1 MNNSLQ
7 INNLNDLYDS
17 FEALSTE
24 GGWHRKFPALWP
36 EPEENFLPHLWEYE
50 KIKPV
55 LMAAGE
61 LVAAENAERRNLT
74 MRNPVAGNR
83 YATVRTIVAAYQ
95 MIQPGEVA
103 KSHRH
108 TPNALRLI
116 LEGKGT
122 YTVVNGKRIE
132 MCPGDV
138 LLTPSWFWHSHE
150 CVGNEDCYW
159 MDFLDVPL
167 VHLLEPM
174 FFERHPD
181 GLESK
186 IQNLTEAPLVFR
198 WEDTLQKLDAISD
211 TDFTEADQL
220 IELGS
225 PALDSIALYM
235 LRFSAG
241 SSSAKIQTTAN
252 NIFAV
257 IKGEGKTSIDGNE
270 FSWSFGDT
278 IAIPSWRSYQHHA
291 SSDAIL
297 LRVTD
302 APVMEKFN
310 WLRTKNLDA

>member
-1 MNNSLQ
+1 MKNSLQ
-7 INNLNDLYDS
+7 INTLDKLYDS
-17 FEALSTE
+17 FEALHTE

-36 EPEENFLPHLWEYE
+36 QPEAHFLPYIWQYE

-95 MIQPGEVA
+95 MIKPGEIA

-116 LEGKGT
+116 LDGKGT
-122 YTVVNGKRIE
+122 FTTVNGKRLE
-132 MCPGDV
+132 MRPGDV
-138 LLTPSWFWHSHE
+138 LLTPSWSWHSHE
-150 CVGNEDCYW
+150 CIGNEDCYW

-181 GLESK
+181 GLESEVE
-186 IQNLTEAPLVFR
+186 NLEEAPLVFR
-198 WEDTLQKLDAISD
+198 WEDTLQKLDATGKD
-211 TDFTEADQL
+211 DFADADQV

-225 PALDSIALYM
+225 PALASIALHM

-241 SSSAKIQTTAN
+241 SSSAKLQTTAN

-257 IKGEGKTSIDGNE
+257 IKGEGKTIIDDTE
-270 FSWSFGDT
+270 FAWAVGDT
-278 IAIPSWRSYQHHA
+278 IAVPSWRPYQHHA

-302 APVMEKFN
+302 SPVMKKLD
-310 WLRTKNLDA
+310 WLRTSISDK

>member
-1 MNNSLQ
+1 MAAHPQ
-7 INNLNDLYDS
+7 INTLDDLYS
-17 FEALSTE
+17 HFEALNTE
-24 GGWHRKFPALWP
+24 GGWHRKFPALWS
-36 EPEENFLPHLWEYE
+36 EPEKNFLPASWQYKH
-50 KIKPV
+50 IKPV
-55 LMAAGE
+55 LMAAGD

-95 MIQPGEVA
+95 MIKPGEIA
-103 KSHRH
+103 QSHRH

-122 YTVVNGKRIE
+122 FTTVNGKRVE

-138 LLTPSWFWHSHE
+138 LLTPSCAWHSHE

-181 GLESK
+181 GLESD
-186 IQNLTEAPLVFR
+186 IQNVTAAPLVFR
-198 WEDTLQKLDAISD
+198 WEDTLQKLDELSN
-211 TDFTEADQL
+211 TDSAKAEQI

-225 PALDSIALYM
+225 PALDSIALYI
-235 LRFSAG
+235 LRISAG
-241 SSSAKIQTTAN
+241 SSSAKLQTTAN

-257 IKGEGKTSIDGNE
+257 IKGEGKTTIDGTE
-270 FSWSFGDT
+270 FPWAFGDT
-278 IAIPSWRSYQHHA
+278 IAVPSWRPYQHHV

-297 LRVTD
+297 LQVTD
-302 APVMEKFN
+302 SPVMQKFN
-310 WLRTKNLDA
+310 WLRNKSDSS

>member
-1 MNNSLQ
+1 MNKGLA
-7 INNLNDLYDS
+7 INTIEELYES

-36 EPEENFLPHLWEYE
+36 EPEENFLPYIWQYE

-122 YTVVNGKRIE
+122 YTVVDGKRIE

-138 LLTPSWFWHSHE
+138 LLTPSWSWHSHE
-150 CVGNEDCYW
+150 CVGTEDCYW

-181 GLESK
+181 GLESN
-186 IQNLTEAPLVFR
+186 IQDLTEAPLVFR
-198 WEDTLQKLDAISD
+198 WRDTLQNLDAAGND
-211 TDFTEADQL
+211 DFADADEV

-235 LRFSAG
+235 LRLSAG
-241 SSSAKIQTTAN
+241 SSSTKLQTTAN
-252 NIFAV
+252 SIFAV
-257 IKGEGKTSIDGNE
+257 IQGKGKTTIDGNE
-270 FSWSFGDT
+270 FHWSFGDT
-278 IAIPSWRSYQHHA
+278 IVVPAWRPYQHFA
-291 SSDAIL
+291 SSDAVL

-302 APVMEKFN
+302 TPVMEKFN
-310 WLRTKNLDA
+310 WLRTKRFDA